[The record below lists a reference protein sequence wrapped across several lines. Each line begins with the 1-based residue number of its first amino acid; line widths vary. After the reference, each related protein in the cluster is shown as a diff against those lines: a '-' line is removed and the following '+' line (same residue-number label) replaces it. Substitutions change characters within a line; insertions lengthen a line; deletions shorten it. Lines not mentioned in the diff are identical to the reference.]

1 MHEILR
7 MLRQEHKNI
16 ASLLNA
22 LERQVAEFER
32 GNAPDYD
39 VISATLEYFLDFP
52 DLYHH
57 PKEDLVFAK
66 LRQRDPALAASIG
79 DLHREHEELGA
90 RAREF
95 STGLRAVLDEQG
107 PPRKTFVQR
116 AHRFIRLQRQHLE
129 REEASF
135 FPAADKTLTAEDWL
149 DLKARMTTGE
159 DPLFGKNVTAKFDRL
174 RRMILNW
181 QAEDEAGDAGLEP
194 RLSFNE

>member
-1 MHEILR
+1 MHEILQK
-7 MLRQEHKNI
+7 LRQEHENI

-32 GNAPDYD
+32 GHVPDYD

-52 DLYHH
+52 DLCHH

-66 LRQRDPALAASIG
+66 LRERAPAMVASIG

-90 RAREF
+90 RVCEF
-95 STGLRAVLDEQG
+95 STGLRAVLGEQG
-107 PPRKTFVQR
+107 PPRRTFVQR
-116 AHRFIRLQRQHLE
+116 AHRFIALQRQHLA
-129 REEASF
+129 REEANF
-135 FPAADKTLTAEDWL
+135 FPAADKTLTAEDWA

-174 RRMILNW
+174 RRMILTW
-181 QAEDEAGDAGLEP
+181 QAEDEAGDAGFEP
-194 RLSFNE
+194 RLSLND